1 MLKLGEST
9 LCPAV
14 CSIEESEKEIVSKI
28 IDFRCSK
35 CNRVLNKLPDA
46 YKKAIG
52 E

>member
-1 MLKLGEST
+1 MSITDLKIVLKN
-9 LCPAV
+9 
-14 CSIEESEKEIVSKI
+14 IEAKKEVVSRI

-35 CNRVLNKLPDA
+35 CNQVLDKLPDA